1 MFTSLLDKHHKK
13 RITNEFKDYLV
24 LMLLSVGEVSDR
36 KSINKYE
43 DILEQYIFEF
53 FGDMSPSK
61 QIIVDEILKRVNVQ
75 NTQREKLAVFIFEY
89 FFVYSDNWT
98 DHDRL
103 DMRVEFMEK
112 ILKSLDANKIP

>member
-1 MFTSLLDKHHKK
+1 MFTSFLEKHHKK

-75 NTQREKLAVFIFEY
+75 NTQRGKLAVFIFEY

-112 ILKSLDANKIP
+112 IFKSLDANKIP